1 MRTSMLNE
9 FRDAQG
15 ALGAFELNQ
24 RFTTVGALCA
34 ALERLPEIRFEATR
48 SSLWSSGS
56 NRFSFKGRTFEIT
69 APFGDVRIAPLEA
82 GAVYRETAELL
93 RLIAENLM
101 PRWQN
106 RTRSRFCRLL

>member
-1 MRTSMLNE
+1 MLSE

-34 ALERLPEIRFEATR
+34 ALERLPGVRFDSAR
-48 SSLWSSGS
+48 GSLWRSRS
-56 NRFSFKGRTFEIT
+56 NHFSFKGREFEIS
-69 APFGDVRIAPLEA
+69 APFGDVRIEPLDA
-82 GAVYRETAELL
+82 GATYRETGELL

-101 PRWQN
+101 PKWQS
-106 RTRSRFCRLL
+106 RERSRFSRA